1 MHWLDK
7 IQKPEYWLIGLAT
20 ALITLHLTYLD
31 RANEPNLM
39 SLSCL
44 LWLGIISSVWDR
56 RDKLKLE
63 SDVFS
68 TFLGITLIAIVLLRS
83 LSPVGY
89 HIRISPLISGVGL
102 CLMASGMQ
110 RLFHYWRELL
120 VLSLLALYPI
130 FAGFL
135 QAIDLATLT
144 AKFST
149 LTLWA
154 GGFNAHREGIKILL
168 PTGKVEVYG
177 ACSGVDSIILMLC
190 IAVLFLLIIPLKKQ
204 HQLICFS
211 IAILIGFVVNAV
223 RVSVLAVLVAF
234 SHSEAFEY
242 WHGGDGS
249 FIFSMISVFLFG
261 GFCWAAYVRNLTVD
275 SGKS

>member
-1 MHWLDK
+1 MNWLDK
-7 IQKPEYWLIGLAT
+7 IQKTEYWLIGLAA
-20 ALITLHLTYLD
+20 ALIILHLTYLE
-31 RANEPNLM
+31 RANEPNLL
-39 SLSCL
+39 SLSGL

-68 TFLGITLIAIVLLRS
+68 TFFGITLITIVLLRS

-89 HIRISPLISGVGL
+89 HIRISPLVSGVGL

-110 RLFHYWRELL
+110 RLFHYWRELF
-120 VLSLLALYPI
+120 VLSLLALYPV

-135 QAIDLATLT
+135 QAIDLSTFT
-144 AKFST
+144 AKFSA

-154 GGFNAHREGIKILL
+154 AGFNAQREGVNILL

-190 IAVLFLLIIPLKKQ
+190 IAVLFLLIIPLQKHQ
-204 HQLICFS
+204 QLICFS
-211 IAILIGFVVNAV
+211 IAILIGFVVNGL

-234 SHSEAFEY
+234 SQPEAFEY

-261 GFCWAAYVRNLTVD
+261 VFCWGAYVRNLTVD